1 MEFASSVPDTVLNFY
16 RFNELDEMRKGTGAM
31 EINIQKQSGDITIQL
46 KGNLNGSTAC
56 QVEQALDFIQD
67 SGFSRLEIDFA
78 QVRKIEF
85 FGVALLANAL
95 KRQRSHLTFTGLKPS
110 AQKLFIRLGLI
121 ASPPPQPTSMNA
133 RKMREYPSWQTS

>member
-1 MEFASSVPDTVLNFY
+1 MEFTSSAPHTVPNFS
-16 RFNELDEMRKGTGAM
+16 RFNDVEQIREGTGAM
-31 EINIQKQSGDITIQL
+31 EINIQKQSGDVSIQL

-67 SGFSRLEIDFA
+67 SSFSRLEIDFA
-78 QVRKIEF
+78 QVHKLEF

-95 KRQRSHLTFTGLKPS
+95 KRQRSHVTFTGLKPS
-110 AQKLFIRLGLI
+110 AKKLFIRFGLL
-121 ASPPPQPTSMNA
+121 ASPLPQPTSIDA